1 MKAFLARLKERK
13 VIRVTGVYAVTGY
26 AVFHIAENMPPA
38 LNLPPWTVTLTAVA
52 FLLGFPVVIA

>member
-1 MKAFLARLKERK
+1 
-13 VIRVTGVYAVTGY
+13 VTGVYAVTGY